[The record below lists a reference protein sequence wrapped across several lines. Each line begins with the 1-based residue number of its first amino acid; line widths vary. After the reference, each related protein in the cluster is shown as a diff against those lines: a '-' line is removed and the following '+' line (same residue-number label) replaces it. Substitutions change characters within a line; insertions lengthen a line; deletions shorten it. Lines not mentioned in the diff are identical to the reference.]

1 MTELQKIA
9 IGIPGSTHPE
19 IYIAGPRDGQKSRAN
34 IGSDHVS
41 TKPVRWRKGRGAR
54 IIRSLRFLLAC
65 LAIGSRTVALA
76 DNSQLRRDLSARA
89 RLLYGFDEDLPGR

>member
-1 MTELQKIA
+1 MTEGQKIA
-9 IGIPGSTHPE
+9 IGIPGLSHPDK
-19 IYIAGPRDGQKSRAN
+19 YILGPRSSQQSSAKIASAHD
-34 IGSDHVS
+34 S
-41 TKPVRWRKGRGAR
+41 TKPVLRRGGRGAR

-89 RLLYGFDEDLPGR
+89 RLLYGLDEG